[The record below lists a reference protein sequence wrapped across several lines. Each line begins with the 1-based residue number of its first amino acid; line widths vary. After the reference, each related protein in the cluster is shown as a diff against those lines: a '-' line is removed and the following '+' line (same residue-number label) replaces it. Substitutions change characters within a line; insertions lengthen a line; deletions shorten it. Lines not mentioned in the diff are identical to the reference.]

1 MAEGAPEEV
10 AGDIVVAEAMVEEI
24 RKDNYSARMEN
35 ILRRIIWV
43 KL

>member
-24 RKDNYSARMEN
+24 RKDNYSARMKRREN
-35 ILRRIIWV
+35 ILRRT
-43 KL
+43 L